1 MCRIIIQVIESSPGP
16 QGQGNQDNHV
26 NNPAVCCAV
35 TNEISC
41 SVILKV
47 TIYFQPLCY
56 EKFII
61 PGPKSWACCLLV
73 LAPHRSQ
80 GILGIHLRNEC
91 NCI

>member
-56 EKFII
+56 ETWGFSLTTSLLLHLPI
-61 PGPKSWACCLLV
+61 PCHLTCLHS
-73 LAPHRSQ
+73 A
-80 GILGIHLRNEC
+80 
-91 NCI
+91 